1 MIYFLIYL
9 LIYPYLFAMKKLK
22 FKGEKG
28 KILLI
33 QTAKIGDYA
42 NSTVIFEKLGKFDVL
57 IDEINLA
64 FAKHDRRI
72 EKIFTINGVKR
83 KKASKLGLAL
93 ELFSRGYESVYV
105 LMPNSLNLFLAR
117 CTLAKNIV
125 AVHHYAASSD
135 FALLALGMKKAP
147 HTLQDLTLLTYLKM
161 LGESELKYEKCLQ
174 KPLLIPRETLV
185 KSGKF
190 KIGVS
195 LSAGNKMKT
204 PPKKTWEKIFEI
216 FAKFDCEVYIFGV
229 GEEAALLQ
237 NLLAENAD
245 EKRAENLS
253 ERGICADLAG
263 NGASEIY
270 GDLENANGKQT
281 SYAQNHTEAS
291 YAASNF
297 ITQNTA
303 YKKLNLN
310 TERAAENDDKNTNN
324 APTIRVQNTDDK
336 TTYDNANGKQAKAQ
350 IYSEKGT
357 SDGSN
362 LSSQICDTYVKR
374 FGENE
379 LKIISLI
386 GKIKLEELP
395 FYLSQ
400 MQLYTSSD
408 TGNYYVAD
416 SVRTPTIC
424 LMGPCFAS
432 EQRGVADSLVISS
445 HLPPVSSVFKTVR
458 GIDASAF
465 FELSEQ
471 NLADIEA
478 FVKVRYISYLS
489 REDNFLC

>member
-9 LIYPYLFAMKKLK
+9 LIYPYLFTIKKLK

-42 NSTVIFEKLGKFDVL
+42 NSSVIFEKLGKFDVL

-64 FAKHDRRI
+64 FAKHDSRI

-83 KKASKLGLAL
+83 KKASKIGLAL
-93 ELFSRGYESVYV
+93 ELFSRNYESVYV
-105 LMPNSLNLFLAR
+105 LMPNGLNLFLAR

-125 AVHHYAASSD
+125 AVHHYAVSSD
-135 FALLALGMKKAP
+135 FALLALGMKKVP
-147 HTLQDLTLLTYLKM
+147 HTLQDLTLLTYLKTV
-161 LGESELKYEKCLQ
+161 GESSLKYEKCLQ
-174 KPLLIPRETLV
+174 KPLFIPQENLV

-190 KIGVS
+190 KIGMS

-204 PPKKTWEKIFEI
+204 PPKHTWEKIFEI

-229 GEEAALLQ
+229 GEEATLLK
-237 NLLAENAD
+237 NLLAENTD
-245 EKRAENLS
+245 EKQAKNPGDRQF
-253 ERGICADLAG
+253 CADLAG
-263 NGASEIY
+263 SDTSEIY
-270 GDLENANGKQT
+270 GGLENTNEEQT
-281 SYAQNHTEAS
+281 
-291 YAASNF
+291 
-297 ITQNTA
+297 
-303 YKKLNLN
+303 
-310 TERAAENDDKNTNN
+310 
-324 APTIRVQNTDDK
+324 
-336 TTYDNANGKQAKAQ
+336 KAQ
-350 IYSEKGT
+350 ICSQNSTG
-357 SDGSN
+357 GGIN
-362 LSSQICDTYVKR
+362 FSSQICDTYVKR
-374 FGENE
+374 FGQNE

-386 GKIKLEELP
+386 DKIKLEELP

-400 MQLYTSSD
+400 MQLYASSD

-432 EQRGVADSLVISS
+432 EQRGVADSLVITS

-458 GIDASAF
+458 DIDASAF
-465 FELSEQ
+465 FELGEQ

-489 REDNFLC
+489 RKDNFLC

>member
-1 MIYFLIYL
+1 
-9 LIYPYLFAMKKLK
+9 MKKLK

-42 NSTVIFEKLGKFDVL
+42 NSTVIFDRLGKFDVL

-64 FAKHDRRI
+64 FAKHDSRI

-83 KKASKLGLAL
+83 KKVSKIGLAL
-93 ELFSRGYESVYV
+93 ELFSRNYESVYV
-105 LMPNSLNLFLAR
+105 LMPNGLNLFLAR

-125 AVHHYAASSD
+125 VVHHYAVSSD
-135 FALLALGMKKAP
+135 FALLALDMKKVP
-147 HTLQDLTLLTYLKM
+147 HTLQDLTLLTYLKT
-161 LGESELKYEKCLQ
+161 LGISELKYEKCLQ
-174 KPLLIPRETLV
+174 KPLFIPQENLI

-190 KIGVS
+190 KIGMS

-204 PPKKTWEKIFEI
+204 PPKRTWEKIFEI

-229 GEEAALLQ
+229 SEEAALLQ
-237 NLLAENAD
+237 NLLTENAN
-245 EKRAENLS
+245 EKRAENPS
-253 ERGICADLAG
+253 DRQFCANLADSDT
-263 NGASEIY
+263 SEIY
-270 GDLENANGKQT
+270 GDP
-281 SYAQNHTEAS
+281 
-291 YAASNF
+291 
-297 ITQNTA
+297 
-303 YKKLNLN
+303 
-310 TERAAENDDKNTNN
+310 KNTNGE
-324 APTIRVQNTDDK
+324 QS
-336 TTYDNANGKQAKAQ
+336 KAQ
-350 IYSEKGT
+350 ICSQNST
-357 SDGSN
+357 DGSN

-386 GKIKLEELP
+386 DKIKLEELP

-400 MQLYTSSD
+400 MQLYASSD
-408 TGNYYVAD
+408 TGNYYIAD

-432 EQRGVADSLVISS
+432 EQRGVADSLVINS

-458 GIDASAF
+458 DIDASAF
-465 FELSEQ
+465 FELSDQ

>member
-42 NSTVIFEKLGKFDVL
+42 NSTVIFEKLGKFDAL

-64 FAKHDRRI
+64 FAKRDSRI

-83 KKASKLGLAL
+83 KKTSKIGLAL
-93 ELFSRGYESVYV
+93 ELFSRNYESVYV

-135 FALLALGMKKAP
+135 FALLALGMKKVP
-147 HTLQDLTLLTYLKM
+147 HTLQDLTLLTYLKTA
-161 LGESELKYEKCLQ
+161 GVTELKYEKCLQ
-174 KPLLIPRETLV
+174 KPLFIPQENLI

-195 LSAGNKMKT
+195 LSAGNKMKM

-216 FAKFDCEVYIFGV
+216 FAKFDCEVYIFGI
-229 GEEAALLQ
+229 GEEAALLK
-237 NLLAENAD
+237 NLLAENTD
-245 EKRAENLS
+245 KKQTENPS
-253 ERGICADLAG
+253 DRQFCADSASDT
-263 NGASEIY
+263 SEICSS
-270 GDLENANGKQT
+270 LKNV
-281 SYAQNHTEAS
+281 
-291 YAASNF
+291 
-297 ITQNTA
+297 
-303 YKKLNLN
+303 
-310 TERAAENDDKNTNN
+310 NDEQ
-324 APTIRVQNTDDK
+324 P
-336 TTYDNANGKQAKAQ
+336 KAQ
-350 IYSEKGT
+350 ICSQNST
-357 SDGSN
+357 SGGSN
-362 LSSQICDTYVKR
+362 FSSQICDTYVKR
-374 FGENE
+374 FGKNE

-386 GKIKLEELP
+386 DKIKLEELP

-400 MQLYTSSD
+400 MQLYASSD

-432 EQRGVADSLVISS
+432 EQRGVADSLVINSNLS
-445 HLPPVSSVFKTVR
+445 PVSSVFKTVR
-458 GIDASAF
+458 DIDASAF

>member
-9 LIYPYLFAMKKLK
+9 LIYPYLFAIKKLK
-22 FKGEKG
+22 FKGKKG

-42 NSTVIFEKLGKFDVL
+42 NSSVIFEKLGKFDVL

-64 FAKHDRRI
+64 FAKHYSRI

-93 ELFSRGYESVYV
+93 KLFSRNYESVYV
-105 LMPNSLNLFLAR
+105 LMPNGLNLFLAR

-125 AVHHYAASSD
+125 AVHHYAVSSD
-135 FALLALGMKKAP
+135 FALLALGMKKVP
-147 HTLQDLTLLTYLKM
+147 HALQDLTLLTYLKTV
-161 LGESELKYEKCLQ
+161 GESELKYEKCLQ
-174 KPLLIPRETLV
+174 KPLFIPQENLI

-204 PPKKTWEKIFEI
+204 PPKHTWEKIFEI

-229 GEEAALLQ
+229 GEEAALLK

-245 EKRAENLS
+245 EKRTENLI
-253 ERGICADLAG
+253 RRQICADLASDT
-263 NGASEIY
+263 SEIY
-270 GDLENANGKQT
+270 GGIENANNEQ
-281 SYAQNHTEAS
+281 S
-291 YAASNF
+291 
-297 ITQNTA
+297 
-303 YKKLNLN
+303 
-310 TERAAENDDKNTNN
+310 
-324 APTIRVQNTDDK
+324 
-336 TTYDNANGKQAKAQ
+336 KAQ
-350 IYSEKGT
+350 ICSENGT
-357 SDGSN
+357 GGESN

-400 MQLYTSSD
+400 MQLYASSD

-432 EQRGVADSLVISS
+432 EQRGVADSLVINS
-445 HLPPVSSVFKTVR
+445 HLPPVSTVFKTVR
-458 GIDASAF
+458 DIDASAF

>member
-42 NSTVIFEKLGKFDVL
+42 NSAVIFEKLGKFDVL

-64 FAKHDRRI
+64 FAKHDSRI
-72 EKIFTINGVKR
+72 EKIFTINDVKR
-83 KKASKLGLAL
+83 KKASKIGLAL
-93 ELFSRGYESVYV
+93 ELFSRNYESVYV

-135 FALLALGMKKAP
+135 FGLLALGMKKVP
-147 HTLQDLTLLTYLKM
+147 HTLQDLTLLTYLKTV
-161 LGESELKYEKCLQ
+161 GVSELKYEKCLQ
-174 KPLLIPRETLV
+174 KPLFIPQENLI

-216 FAKFDCEVYIFGV
+216 FAKFDCEVYTFGV
-229 GEEAALLQ
+229 DKEAALLQ

-245 EKRAENLS
+245 QKQAKNPSDRQ
-253 ERGICADLAG
+253 ICADLTSD
-263 NGASEIY
+263 NASEIY
-270 GDLENANGKQT
+270 GGLENASGEQ
-281 SYAQNHTEAS
+281 S
-291 YAASNF
+291 
-297 ITQNTA
+297 
-303 YKKLNLN
+303 
-310 TERAAENDDKNTNN
+310 
-324 APTIRVQNTDDK
+324 
-336 TTYDNANGKQAKAQ
+336 KAQ
-350 IYSEKGT
+350 FCSKNST
-357 SDGSN
+357 NDGLN
-362 LSSQICDTYVKR
+362 LSSQICDTYVKK

-400 MQLYTSSD
+400 MQLYASSD

-432 EQRGVADSLVISS
+432 EQRGVADSLVINS

-458 GIDASAF
+458 DIDASAF

-489 REDNFLC
+489 RKDNFLC

>member
-22 FKGEKG
+22 FKGEKS

-42 NSTVIFEKLGKFDVL
+42 NSAVIFDRLGKFDVL

-64 FAKHDRRI
+64 FAKHDSRI

-83 KKASKLGLAL
+83 KKTSKIGLAL
-93 ELFSRGYESVYV
+93 KLFSRNYESVYV
-105 LMPNSLNLFLAR
+105 LMPNGLNLFLAR

-135 FALLALGMKKAP
+135 FALLALGMKKVP
-147 HTLQDLTLLTYLKM
+147 HTLQDLTLLTYLKT
-161 LGESELKYEKCLQ
+161 LGESSLKYEKCLQ
-174 KPLLIPRETLV
+174 KPLFIPQENLI

-204 PPKKTWEKIFEI
+204 PPKKTWEKIFEV

-229 GEEAALLQ
+229 GEEAALLK

-245 EKRAENLS
+245 EKQAENPS
-253 ERGICADLAG
+253 DRQICANLADSD
-263 NGASEIY
+263 AREIY
-270 GDLENANGKQT
+270 GDPKNTNGEQIL
-281 SYAQNHTEAS
+281 Y
-291 YAASNF
+291 
-297 ITQNTA
+297 TQNQTEVSCAAVNFAVQNSA

-310 TERAAENDDKNTNN
+310 AEQTAENGDENINSAPPLRAKN
-324 APTIRVQNTDDK
+324 ADNTAHE
-336 TTYDNANGKQAKAQ
+336 NANARQSKAQ
-350 IYSEKGT
+350 ICSENGT

-362 LSSQICDTYVKR
+362 FSSQICDNYVKR
-374 FGENE
+374 FGQNE

-386 GKIKLEELP
+386 DKIKLEELP

-400 MQLYTSSD
+400 MQLYASSD

-458 GIDASAF
+458 DIDASAF

-471 NLADIEA
+471 KLADIEA

>member
-22 FKGEKG
+22 FKGKKG

-64 FAKHDRRI
+64 FAKHDDRI
-72 EKIFTINGVKR
+72 EKIFTINDVKR
-83 KKASKLGLAL
+83 KKASKIGLAL
-93 ELFSRGYESVYV
+93 ELFSRNYESVYV
-105 LMPNSLNLFLAR
+105 LMPNGLNLFLAR

-135 FALLALGMKKAP
+135 FALLALGMKKVP
-147 HTLQDLTLLTYLKM
+147 HTLQDLTLLTYLKTV
-161 LGESELKYEKCLQ
+161 GESELKYEKCLQ
-174 KPLLIPRETLV
+174 KPLFIPQENLI

-195 LSAGNKMKT
+195 LSAGNKIKT
-204 PPKKTWEKIFEI
+204 PPKRTWEKIFEI

-229 GEEAALLQ
+229 GEEATLLK
-237 NLLAENAD
+237 NLLAQNAD
-245 EKRAENLS
+245 QKQAKNPSDRQFCANL
-253 ERGICADLAG
+253 ADSDT
-263 NGASEIY
+263 SEIY
-270 GDLENANGKQT
+270 GNLENAN
-281 SYAQNHTEAS
+281 E
-291 YAASNF
+291 
-297 ITQNTA
+297 
-303 YKKLNLN
+303 
-310 TERAAENDDKNTNN
+310 E
-324 APTIRVQNTDDK
+324 
-336 TTYDNANGKQAKAQ
+336 QAKAQ
-350 IYSEKGT
+350 ICSKNGT
-357 SDGSN
+357 SGGSN
-362 LSSQICDTYVKR
+362 FSSQICDTYVKR
-374 FGENE
+374 FGQNE

-386 GKIKLEELP
+386 DKIKLEELP

-400 MQLYTSSD
+400 MQLYASSD

-424 LMGPCFAS
+424 LMGPCFTS

-458 GIDASAF
+458 DIDASAF
-465 FELSEQ
+465 FELGEQ
-471 NLADIEA
+471 NLVDIEA

>member
-22 FKGEKG
+22 FKGEKS

-33 QTAKIGDYA
+33 QTAKIGDYT

-93 ELFSRGYESVYV
+93 KLFSRNYESVYV

-117 CTLAKNIV
+117 CTLAKNII

-161 LGESELKYEKCLQ
+161 LGISELKYEKCLQ
-174 KPLLIPRETLV
+174 KPLFIPRENLV

-195 LSAGNKMKT
+195 RSAGNKMKT

-245 EKRAENLS
+245 EKRAKNLS

-270 GDLENANGKQT
+270 GDLENANGKQI

-291 YAASNF
+291 YAAANF
-297 ITQNTA
+297 TPQNTA

-324 APTIRVQNTDDK
+324 APPLRAKNAGK
-336 TTYDNANGKQAKAQ
+336 TTYDNANGKQSKTQ
-350 IYSEKGT
+350 ICSENGI
-357 SDGSN
+357 SDRSN
-362 LSSQICDTYVKR
+362 LSSQICDIYVKK

-400 MQLYTSSD
+400 MQLYASSD

-432 EQRGVADSLVISS
+432 EQRGVADSLVINS

>member
-9 LIYPYLFAMKKLK
+9 LICPYLFAMKKLK

-72 EKIFTINGVKR
+72 EKIFTINDVKR

-147 HTLQDLTLLTYLKM
+147 HTLRDLTLLTYLKM
-161 LGESELKYEKCLQ
+161 LGISELKYEKCLQ
-174 KPLLIPRETLV
+174 KPLVIPRENLV
-185 KSGKF
+185 KSDKF

-245 EKRAENLS
+245 EKRAKNLS

-263 NGASEIY
+263 SDKSEIY
-270 GDLENANGKQT
+270 GDIKNAN
-281 SYAQNHTEAS
+281 N
-291 YAASNF
+291 
-297 ITQNTA
+297 
-303 YKKLNLN
+303 
-310 TERAAENDDKNTNN
+310 EN
-324 APTIRVQNTDDK
+324 
-336 TTYDNANGKQAKAQ
+336 AKAQ
-350 IYSEKGT
+350 ICSQNGT
-357 SDGSN
+357 GGESN
-362 LSSQICDTYVKR
+362 LSSQIFDIYVKR

-400 MQLYTSSD
+400 MQLYASSD

-432 EQRGVADSLVISS
+432 EQRGVADSLVINS

-458 GIDASAF
+458 DIDASAF

-478 FVKVRYISYLS
+478 FVKVRHISYLS

>member
-1 MIYFLIYL
+1 
-9 LIYPYLFAMKKLK
+9 MKKLK
-22 FKGEKG
+22 FKGKKG

-64 FAKHDRRI
+64 FAKHDSRI
-72 EKIFTINGVKR
+72 EKIFTINGVKC

-93 ELFSRGYESVYV
+93 ELFSRNYESVYV

-125 AVHHYAASSD
+125 AVHHYAVSSD
-135 FALLALGMKKAP
+135 FALLALGMKKVP
-147 HTLQDLTLLTYLKM
+147 HTLQDLTLLTYLKT
-161 LGESELKYEKCLQ
+161 LGFSELKYEKCLQ
-174 KPLLIPRETLV
+174 KPLFIPQENLI

-229 GEEAALLQ
+229 GEEATLLK

-245 EKRAENLS
+245 TKRAENLS
-253 ERGICADLAG
+253 RQQICADLASDT
-263 NGASEIY
+263 SEIY
-270 GDLENANGKQT
+270 GGIE
-281 SYAQNHTEAS
+281 
-291 YAASNF
+291 
-297 ITQNTA
+297 
-303 YKKLNLN
+303 
-310 TERAAENDDKNTNN
+310 NTNGE
-324 APTIRVQNTDDK
+324 QS
-336 TTYDNANGKQAKAQ
+336 KAQ
-350 IYSEKGT
+350 ICSENGI
-357 SDGSN
+357 SNGSN
-362 LSSQICDTYVKR
+362 FSSQICDTYVKR

-400 MQLYTSSD
+400 MQLYASSD

-432 EQRGVADSLVISS
+432 EQRGVADSLVINS

-458 GIDASAF
+458 DIDASAF
-465 FELSEQ
+465 FELSDQ
-471 NLADIEA
+471 NLADIEV

>member
-42 NSTVIFEKLGKFDVL
+42 NSTVIFDRLGKFDAL

-64 FAKHDRRI
+64 FAKHDSRI
-72 EKIFTINGVKR
+72 EKIFTINDVKR

-93 ELFSRGYESVYV
+93 ELFSRNYESVYV

-135 FALLALGMKKAP
+135 FALLALGMKKVP
-147 HTLQDLTLLTYLKM
+147 HTLQDLTLLTYLKTV
-161 LGESELKYEKCLQ
+161 GVSELKYEKYLQ
-174 KPLLIPRETLV
+174 KPLFIPRENLI
-185 KSGKF
+185 KSDKF

-229 GEEAALLQ
+229 GEEATLLK

-245 EKRAENLS
+245 QKQAKNPSDRQF
-253 ERGICADLAG
+253 CADSASDT
-263 NGASEIY
+263 SEIY
-270 GDLENANGKQT
+270 GDLKNANEEQSKTQICSENGT
-281 SYAQNHTEAS
+281 GGG
-291 YAASNF
+291 SNF
-297 ITQNTA
+297 
-303 YKKLNLN
+303 
-310 TERAAENDDKNTNN
+310 
-324 APTIRVQNTDDK
+324 
-336 TTYDNANGKQAKAQ
+336 
-350 IYSEKGT
+350 
-357 SDGSN
+357 
-362 LSSQICDTYVKR
+362 SSQIFDIYVKR

-400 MQLYTSSD
+400 MQLYASSD

-445 HLPPVSSVFKTVR
+445 HLLPVSSVFKTVR
-458 GIDASAF
+458 DIDASAF

>member
-72 EKIFTINGVKR
+72 EKIFTINDVKR

-93 ELFSRGYESVYV
+93 ELFSRNYESVYV

-125 AVHHYAASSD
+125 AVHHYAVSSD
-135 FALLALGMKKAP
+135 FALLSLGMKKVP
-147 HTLQDLTLLTYLKM
+147 HILQDLTLLTYLKTV
-161 LGESELKYEKCLQ
+161 GVSELKYEKCLQ
-174 KPLLIPRETLV
+174 KPLFIPQENLI

-229 GEEAALLQ
+229 GEEAALLK
-237 NLLAENAD
+237 NLLTENAD
-245 EKRAENLS
+245 EKQAKNLS
-253 ERGICADLAG
+253 ERQICADLASDT
-263 NGASEIY
+263 SEICNSFK
-270 GDLENANGKQT
+270 NANEE
-281 SYAQNHTEAS
+281 HT
-291 YAASNF
+291 
-297 ITQNTA
+297 
-303 YKKLNLN
+303 
-310 TERAAENDDKNTNN
+310 
-324 APTIRVQNTDDK
+324 
-336 TTYDNANGKQAKAQ
+336 KAQ
-350 IYSEKGT
+350 ICSQNST
-357 SDGSN
+357 SGESN
-362 LSSQICDTYVKR
+362 FSSQICDTYVKK

-386 GKIKLEELP
+386 DKIKLEELP

-400 MQLYTSSD
+400 MQLYASSD

-432 EQRGVADSLVISS
+432 EQRGVADSLVINS

-458 GIDASAF
+458 DIDASAF
-465 FELSEQ
+465 FELSDQ

>member
-1 MIYFLIYL
+1 M

-42 NSTVIFEKLGKFDVL
+42 NSTVIFDRLGKFDAL

-64 FAKHDRRI
+64 FAKHDSRI
-72 EKIFTINGVKR
+72 EKIFTINGVKC

-93 ELFSRGYESVYV
+93 ELFSRNYESVYV

-135 FALLALGMKKAP
+135 FALLTLGMQKVP
-147 HTLQDLTLLTYLKM
+147 HTLQDLTLLTYLKTV
-161 LGESELKYEKCLQ
+161 GISELKYEKCLQ
-174 KPLLIPRETLV
+174 KPLFIPQENLI

-204 PPKKTWEKIFEI
+204 PPKRTWEKIFEI
-216 FAKFDCEVYIFGV
+216 LAKFDCEVYIFGV
-229 GEEAALLQ
+229 GEEAALLK
-237 NLLAENAD
+237 NLLAENTD
-245 EKRAENLS
+245 EKQSENPS
-253 ERGICADLAG
+253 NGQICADS
-263 NGASEIY
+263 ASNDASKIY
-270 GDLENANGKQT
+270 GDIKNAN
-281 SYAQNHTEAS
+281 N
-291 YAASNF
+291 
-297 ITQNTA
+297 
-303 YKKLNLN
+303 
-310 TERAAENDDKNTNN
+310 EN
-324 APTIRVQNTDDK
+324 
-336 TTYDNANGKQAKAQ
+336 AKAQ
-350 IYSEKGT
+350 ICSQNGT
-357 SDGSN
+357 GGGSN
-362 LSSQICDTYVKR
+362 FSSQICDTYVKR
-374 FGENE
+374 FGENK

-386 GKIKLEELP
+386 DKIKLEELP

-400 MQLYTSSD
+400 MQIYASSD

-416 SVRTPTIC
+416 SVCTPTIC

-432 EQRGVADSLVISS
+432 EQRGVADSLVINS

-458 GIDASAF
+458 DIDASAF

>member
-1 MIYFLIYL
+1 MVYFLFYL
-9 LIYPYLFAMKKLK
+9 ILWPYLKIVSCFKKPSD
-22 FKGEKG
+22 

-64 FAKHDRRI
+64 FAKHDSRI

-93 ELFSRGYESVYV
+93 ELFSRNYESVYV
-105 LMPNSLNLFLAR
+105 LMPNGLNLFLAR

-125 AVHHYAASSD
+125 AVHHYAVSSD
-135 FALLALGMKKAP
+135 FALLALGMQKVP
-147 HTLQDLTLLTYLKM
+147 HTLQDLTLLTYLKTV
-161 LGESELKYEKCLQ
+161 GVSELKYEKCLQ
-174 KPLLIPRETLV
+174 KPLVIPRENLV

-204 PPKKTWEKIFEI
+204 PPKYTWEKIFEI

-229 GEEAALLQ
+229 GEETALLK

-245 EKRAENLS
+245 EKRAENLNKP
-253 ERGICADLAG
+253 EICADLAG
-263 NGASEIY
+263 SDTSEIY
-270 GDLENANGKQT
+270 GGLENANARQ
-281 SYAQNHTEAS
+281 S
-291 YAASNF
+291 
-297 ITQNTA
+297 
-303 YKKLNLN
+303 
-310 TERAAENDDKNTNN
+310 
-324 APTIRVQNTDDK
+324 
-336 TTYDNANGKQAKAQ
+336 KAQ
-350 IYSEKGT
+350 ICSENGT
-357 SDGSN
+357 GGGSN
-362 LSSQICDTYVKR
+362 FSSQICDTYVQK

-386 GKIKLEELP
+386 DKIKLEELP

-400 MQLYTSSD
+400 MQLYASSD

-458 GIDASAF
+458 DIDASAF

-489 REDNFLC
+489 RGDNFLC

>member
-9 LIYPYLFAMKKLK
+9 LLYPYLFAMKKLK
-22 FKGEKG
+22 FKGKKG

-64 FAKHDRRI
+64 FAKHDSRI
-72 EKIFTINGVKR
+72 EKAFTINNVKR

-93 ELFSRGYESVYV
+93 ELFSRGYDSVYV

-135 FALLALGMKKAP
+135 FGLLALGMKKVP

-174 KPLLIPRETLV
+174 KPLFIPRENIV
-185 KSGKF
+185 KSDKF

-204 PPKKTWEKIFEI
+204 PPKHTWEKIFEI

-229 GEEAALLQ
+229 GEEAALLK
-237 NLLAENAD
+237 NLLAENTDQKQAKNSSD
-245 EKRAENLS
+245 RQF
-253 ERGICADLAG
+253 CADLASD
-263 NGASEIY
+263 NASEIY
-270 GDLENANGKQT
+270 GGLENANDKQIE
-281 SYAQNHTEAS
+281 AQICSQNGTGGE
-291 YAASNF
+291 SNF
-297 ITQNTA
+297 
-303 YKKLNLN
+303 
-310 TERAAENDDKNTNN
+310 
-324 APTIRVQNTDDK
+324 
-336 TTYDNANGKQAKAQ
+336 
-350 IYSEKGT
+350 
-357 SDGSN
+357 
-362 LSSQICDTYVKR
+362 SSQICDTYVKK

-400 MQLYTSSD
+400 MQLYASSD

-416 SVRTPTIC
+416 SICTPTIC

-432 EQRGVADSLVISS
+432 EQRGVADSLVINS

-458 GIDASAF
+458 DIDASAF

-471 NLADIEA
+471 NLAEIEA
-478 FVKVRYISYLS
+478 FVKARYISYLS

>member
-42 NSTVIFEKLGKFDVL
+42 NSTVIFDRLGKFDAL

-64 FAKHDRRI
+64 FAKHDSRI
-72 EKIFTINGVKR
+72 EKIFTINDVKR

-93 ELFSRGYESVYV
+93 ELFSRNYESVYV

-135 FALLALGMKKAP
+135 FALLALGMKKVP
-147 HTLQDLTLLTYLKM
+147 HTLQDLTLLTYLKTV
-161 LGESELKYEKCLQ
+161 GVSELKYEKYLQ
-174 KPLLIPRETLV
+174 KPLFIPRENLI
-185 KSGKF
+185 KSDKF

-204 PPKKTWEKIFEI
+204 PPNHTWEKIFEI

-229 GEEAALLQ
+229 GEEATLLK

-245 EKRAENLS
+245 QKQAKNPSDRQF
-253 ERGICADLAG
+253 CADSASDT
-263 NGASEIY
+263 SEIY
-270 GDLENANGKQT
+270 GDLKNANEEQSKTQICSENGT
-281 SYAQNHTEAS
+281 GGG
-291 YAASNF
+291 SNF
-297 ITQNTA
+297 
-303 YKKLNLN
+303 
-310 TERAAENDDKNTNN
+310 
-324 APTIRVQNTDDK
+324 
-336 TTYDNANGKQAKAQ
+336 
-350 IYSEKGT
+350 
-357 SDGSN
+357 
-362 LSSQICDTYVKR
+362 SSQIFDIYVKR

-400 MQLYTSSD
+400 MQLYASSD

-465 FELSEQ
+465 FELSDQ

-478 FVKVRYISYLS
+478 FVRVRYISYLS

>member
-42 NSTVIFEKLGKFDVL
+42 NSTVIFDRLGKFDVL

-64 FAKHDRRI
+64 FAKHDSRI

-83 KKASKLGLAL
+83 KKTSKLGLAL
-93 ELFSRGYESVYV
+93 ELFSRSYESVYV

-135 FALLALGMKKAP
+135 FALLALGMKKVP
-147 HTLQDLTLLTYLKM
+147 HTLQDLTLLTYLKTV
-161 LGESELKYEKCLQ
+161 GVTELKYEKCLQ
-174 KPLLIPRETLV
+174 KPLFIPQENLI

-229 GEEAALLQ
+229 GEEATLLK
-237 NLLAENAD
+237 NLLAQNAD
-245 EKRAENLS
+245 QKQAKNPSDRQ
-253 ERGICADLAG
+253 ICTDLAG
-263 NGASEIY
+263 SDTSKIY
-270 GDLENANGKQT
+270 GGPENANGEQ
-281 SYAQNHTEAS
+281 S
-291 YAASNF
+291 
-297 ITQNTA
+297 
-303 YKKLNLN
+303 
-310 TERAAENDDKNTNN
+310 
-324 APTIRVQNTDDK
+324 
-336 TTYDNANGKQAKAQ
+336 KAQ
-350 IYSEKGT
+350 IC
-357 SDGSN
+357 SDSGISSGSN
-362 LSSQICDTYVKR
+362 LSSQIYDTYVKK

-386 GKIKLEELP
+386 DKIKLEELP
-395 FYLSQ
+395 FYLSH
-400 MQLYTSSD
+400 MQLYASSD

-432 EQRGVADSLVISS
+432 EQRCVADSLVINS
-445 HLPPVSSVFKTVR
+445 HLLPVSSVFKTVR
-458 GIDASAF
+458 DIDASAF

-489 REDNFLC
+489 REYNFLC

>member
-93 ELFSRGYESVYV
+93 ELFSRNYESVYV

-161 LGESELKYEKCLQ
+161 LGISELKYEKCLQ
-174 KPLLIPRETLV
+174 KPLVVPRENIIR
-185 KSGKF
+185 SDKF

-253 ERGICADLAG
+253 ERGICADLAD
-263 NGASEIY
+263 NGVSEIY
-270 GDLENANGKQT
+270 GDLENANDEQF

-291 YAASNF
+291 YAAANF
-297 ITQNTA
+297 IAQNTA
-303 YKKLNLN
+303 YKKLILN
-310 TERAAENDDKNTNN
+310 TKRAAENDDKNTNN
-324 APTIRVQNTDDK
+324 APPLRAKNAGK
-336 TTYDNANGKQAKAQ
+336 TTYDNANGKQSKAQ
-350 IYSEKGT
+350 ICSKKGI
-357 SDGSN
+357 SGGSN
-362 LSSQICDTYVKR
+362 LSSQICDTYVKK

-400 MQLYTSSD
+400 MQLYASSD

>member
-64 FAKHDRRI
+64 FAKHDSRI
-72 EKIFTINGVKR
+72 EKIFTINDVKR

-93 ELFSRGYESVYV
+93 ELFSRDYDSVYV

-125 AVHHYAASSD
+125 AVHHYAASID
-135 FALLALGMKKAP
+135 FALLALGMKKVP
-147 HTLQDLTLLTYLKM
+147 HTLQDLTLLTYLKTV
-161 LGESELKYEKCLQ
+161 GESELKYEKCLQ
-174 KPLLIPRETLV
+174 KPLFIPQESLI

-204 PPKKTWEKIFEI
+204 PPKHTWEKIFEI

-229 GEEAALLQ
+229 GEEATLLK

-245 EKRAENLS
+245 EKQTENPS
-253 ERGICADLAG
+253 NGQICADSASD
-263 NGASEIY
+263 NASEIY
-270 GDLENANGKQT
+270 GDLENASGEQ
-281 SYAQNHTEAS
+281 S
-291 YAASNF
+291 
-297 ITQNTA
+297 
-303 YKKLNLN
+303 
-310 TERAAENDDKNTNN
+310 
-324 APTIRVQNTDDK
+324 
-336 TTYDNANGKQAKAQ
+336 KAQ
-350 IYSEKGT
+350 ICSEKGI
-357 SDGSN
+357 SSGSN

-374 FGENE
+374 FGQNE

-386 GKIKLEELP
+386 DKIKLEELP

-400 MQLYTSSD
+400 MQLYASSD

-458 GIDASAF
+458 DIDASVF

>member
-1 MIYFLIYL
+1 MIYFLFYL
-9 LIYPYLFAMKKLK
+9 ILWPYLKITSCFKKASYK
-22 FKGEKG
+22 T
-28 KILLI
+28 LLI

-64 FAKHDRRI
+64 FAKHDSRI
-72 EKIFTINGVKR
+72 KKIFTINGVKR
-83 KKASKLGLAL
+83 KKASKLALAL
-93 ELFSRGYESVYV
+93 ELFSRNYESVYV

-135 FALLALGMKKAP
+135 FALLALGMQKVP
-147 HTLQDLTLLTYLKM
+147 HTLNDLTLLTYLKM
-161 LGESELKYEKCLQ
+161 LGISELKYEKCLQ
-174 KPLLIPRETLV
+174 KPLVIPRENIV
-185 KSGKF
+185 KSNKF

-204 PPKKTWEKIFEI
+204 PPNHTWEKIFDI

-229 GEEAALLQ
+229 GEEATLLK

-245 EKRAENLS
+245 EKQTKNPSDRQ
-253 ERGICADLAG
+253 ICEDLASDT
-263 NGASEIY
+263 SEIY
-270 GDLENANGKQT
+270 GSPE
-281 SYAQNHTEAS
+281 
-291 YAASNF
+291 
-297 ITQNTA
+297 
-303 YKKLNLN
+303 
-310 TERAAENDDKNTNN
+310 NTNDE
-324 APTIRVQNTDDK
+324 QS
-336 TTYDNANGKQAKAQ
+336 KAQ
-350 IYSEKGT
+350 ICSEKGI
-357 SDGSN
+357 SGESN
-362 LSSQICDTYVKR
+362 LSSQIYDTYVKR

-400 MQLYTSSD
+400 MQLYASSD

-458 GIDASAF
+458 DIDASAF

-489 REDNFLC
+489 REDNFLY

>member
-1 MIYFLIYL
+1 MR
-9 LIYPYLFAMKKLK
+9 
-22 FKGEKG
+22 FKGKKG

-64 FAKHDRRI
+64 FAKHDSRI
-72 EKIFTINGVKR
+72 EKAFTINNVKR

-93 ELFSRGYESVYV
+93 ELFSRGYDSVYV

-135 FALLALGMKKAP
+135 FGLLALGMKKVP

-174 KPLLIPRETLV
+174 KPLFIPRENIV
-185 KSGKF
+185 KSDKF

-204 PPKKTWEKIFEI
+204 PPKHTWEKIFEI

-229 GEEAALLQ
+229 GEEAALLK
-237 NLLAENAD
+237 NLLAENTDQKQAKNSSD
-245 EKRAENLS
+245 RQF
-253 ERGICADLAG
+253 CADLASD
-263 NGASEIY
+263 NASEIY
-270 GDLENANGKQT
+270 GGLENANDKQIE
-281 SYAQNHTEAS
+281 AQICSQNGTGGE
-291 YAASNF
+291 SNF
-297 ITQNTA
+297 
-303 YKKLNLN
+303 
-310 TERAAENDDKNTNN
+310 
-324 APTIRVQNTDDK
+324 
-336 TTYDNANGKQAKAQ
+336 
-350 IYSEKGT
+350 
-357 SDGSN
+357 
-362 LSSQICDTYVKR
+362 SSQICDTYVKK

-400 MQLYTSSD
+400 MQLYASSD

-416 SVRTPTIC
+416 SICTPTIC

-432 EQRGVADSLVISS
+432 EQRGVADSLVINS

-458 GIDASAF
+458 DIDASAF

-471 NLADIEA
+471 NLAEIEA
-478 FVKVRYISYLS
+478 FVKARYISYLS

>member
-9 LIYPYLFAMKKLK
+9 LIYPYLFVMKKLK

-93 ELFSRGYESVYV
+93 KLFSRGYDSVYV

-125 AVHHYAASSD
+125 AVRHYAASSD
-135 FALLALGMKKAP
+135 FALLALGMKKVP
-147 HTLQDLTLLTYLKM
+147 HTLQDLTLLTYLKTV
-161 LGESELKYEKCLQ
+161 GVSELKYEKCLQ
-174 KPLLIPRETLV
+174 KPLFIPRENIV
-185 KSGKF
+185 KSDKF

-216 FAKFDCEVYIFGV
+216 FAKFNCEVYIFGV
-229 GEEAALLQ
+229 GEEAALLK
-237 NLLAENAD
+237 NLLAQNAG
-245 EKRAENLS
+245 EKQEENLS
-253 ERGICADLAG
+253 ERQICKDLTECD
-263 NGASEIY
+263 ASEIY
-270 GDLENANGKQT
+270 GD
-281 SYAQNHTEAS
+281 
-291 YAASNF
+291 
-297 ITQNTA
+297 I
-303 YKKLNLN
+303 
-310 TERAAENDDKNTNN
+310 KNTN
-324 APTIRVQNTDDK
+324 DE
-336 TTYDNANGKQAKAQ
+336 GAKAQ
-350 IYSEKGT
+350 ISSKNGI
-357 SDGSN
+357 SDESN
-362 LSSQICDTYVKR
+362 LSSQICDTYVKK
-374 FGENE
+374 FGKNE

-400 MQLYTSSD
+400 MQLYASSD
-408 TGNYYVAD
+408 TGNYYIAD

-432 EQRGVADSLVISS
+432 EQRGVADSLVINS

-458 GIDASAF
+458 DIDASAF

-489 REDNFLC
+489 RKDNFLC

>member
-93 ELFSRGYESVYV
+93 ELFSRNYESVYV

-161 LGESELKYEKCLQ
+161 LGISELKYEKCLQ
-174 KPLLIPRETLV
+174 KPLVVPRENIIR
-185 KSGKF
+185 SDKF

-253 ERGICADLAG
+253 ERGICADLAD
-263 NGASEIY
+263 NGVSEIY
-270 GDLENANGKQT
+270 GDLENANDEQF

-291 YAASNF
+291 YAAANF
-297 ITQNTA
+297 IAQNTA
-303 YKKLNLN
+303 YKKLILN
-310 TERAAENDDKNTNN
+310 TKRAAENDDKNTNN
-324 APTIRVQNTDDK
+324 APPLRAKNAGK
-336 TTYDNANGKQAKAQ
+336 TTYDNANGKQSKAQ
-350 IYSEKGT
+350 IYSENGT

-362 LSSQICDTYVKR
+362 LSSQICDIYVKK
-374 FGENE
+374 FGKNE

-400 MQLYTSSD
+400 MQLYASSD

-432 EQRGVADSLVISS
+432 EQRGVADSLVINS
-445 HLPPVSSVFKTVR
+445 HLPSVSSVFKTVR